1 MDWIVSG
8 YYSELMDIEDFDEQ
22 SEGEFEYNGD
32 LTIEQLINR
41 LNQMGFIA
49 ERGNLGQNFPIPV

>member
-1 MDWIVSG
+1 
-8 YYSELMDIEDFDEQ
+8 MDIEDFDEQ

-32 LTIEQLINR
+32 LTIGQLINR

-49 ERGNLGQNFPIPV
+49 EHGNLGQNFPIPV